1 MGLAVGIVGLPNVGK
16 STLFNALTKKQQAA
30 AENYPFCTI
39 EPNSAIVEVAD
50 QRLEKL
56 AELAKPEQIIRA
68 TVEFTDIAGLVKG
81 ASKGEG
87 LGNKFLANIREC
99 DAILHVVRCFE
110 NDDIIHVQEGGN
122 KSAPIDPVGD
132 AEVIETE
139 LILADMEQLQ
149 KRYDKVKKE
158 AQAKPPMRPEAE
170 ACAALLK
177 HLEDGNPVRSF
188 PRKEGDAILPV
199 LRELHFLTDKKVIY
213 CANVA
218 DDNVTGEGNA
228 HVAALK
234 AYADKQGSQMVVI
247 CAQMEADLAGLTDDE
262 AKEFLQSYGLEQ
274 SSLDRT
280 IKLAYETLGL
290 ASFLTAGPKEV
301 RAWTF
306 RRGWKAPKCAGVIHT
321 DFEKGFIRAQVVAYD
336 DYVKYGGE
344 AGARE
349 HGVLRPEGKEYEMK
363 DGDVVEF
370 MFN

>member
-1 MGLAVGIVGLPNVGK
+1 
-16 STLFNALTKKQQAA
+16 
-30 AENYPFCTI
+30 
-39 EPNSAIVEVAD
+39 
-50 QRLEKL
+50 
-56 AELAKPEQIIRA
+56 
-68 TVEFTDIAGLVKG
+68 
-81 ASKGEG
+81 
-87 LGNKFLANIREC
+87 
-99 DAILHVVRCFE
+99 
-110 NDDIIHVQEGGN
+110 
-122 KSAPIDPVGD
+122 
-132 AEVIETE
+132 
-139 LILADMEQLQ
+139 MEQLR
-149 KRYDKVKKE
+149 KRYDRIKKE
-158 AQAKPPMRPEAE
+158 AQAKPPLRPEAD

-188 PRKEGDAILPV
+188 PRSEGDPILPV
-199 LRELHFLTDKKVIY
+199 LKELHFLTDKKVIY

-218 DDNVTGEGNA
+218 DNNVTGEGNA

-234 AYADKQGSQMVVI
+234 AYADRQGCAMVVI
-247 CAQMEADLAGLTDDE
+247 CAQIEADLAGLADDE

-321 DFEKGFIRAQVVAYD
+321 DFEKGFIRAQVVAYE